1 MIATLVGGNVVDED
15 GFLVGLEEISPENE
29 Q

>member
-15 GFLVGLEEISPENE
+15 GFLVGLEEISPESE
-29 Q
+29 G

>member
-15 GFLVGLEEISPENE
+15 GFLVGLEEISPEDE